1 MTDVQPQEHKAVQ
14 LTAESFDST
23 ISNEKHLPVMVDFYA
38 DWCGPC
44 QIAAPIIER
53 LAGEFEGRV
62 IVAKLDVDD
71 HNEIARK
78 YGVQSIP
85 TVLTF
90 KNGEVVDKQIGFLG
104 ENKYRDMLTK
114 VIG

>member
-1 MTDVQPQEHKAVQ
+1 MTDTQPQEHKAIQ
-14 LTAESFDST
+14 LTADTFEST
-23 ISNEKHLPVMVDFYA
+23 INNDKNLPVMVDFYA

-53 LAGEFEGRV
+53 LAGEYQGKA

-71 HNEIARK
+71 NNDLARK

-90 KNGEVVDKQIGFLG
+90 KGGQVAEKQIGFLG
-104 ENKYRDMLTK
+104 EAKYRDMLTK
-114 VIG
+114 VLQ